1 MFTKDMLNKDK
12 VFRQIVREVRSE
24 FSSFENL
31 RIVPHEVFLNII
43 CPIVDNVCNKYL
55 GGIDCYY
62 SYFLER
68 AAYDKTI
75 DKVEMDIALFIKEA
89 TESGSF
95 SRYKI
100 CLSFQGSGK

>member
-1 MFTKDMLNKDK
+1 MSVKDMLNKDR

-31 RIVPHEVFLNII
+31 RIVPHEVYANIVI
-43 CPIVDNVCNKYL
+43 PIMDNVCNKYL
-55 GGIDCYY
+55 GGIDIYY

-68 AAYDKTI
+68 ASHDKLR

-89 TESGSF
+89 DEAGLF
-95 SRYKI
+95 SKYKI
-100 CLSFQGSGK
+100 SLAFQGNGK